1 MSVTKTL
8 ALTLLV
14 IIALIAG
21 LSLYTVNETQR
32 ALVTRLGQLLEDD
45 NGQAR
50 VFEPGLHIKMPFID
64 QVKYL
69 DNRLQTTEL
78 SEARMPTSENE
89 FLIVS
94 LFTKWHIVDFKRFF
108 NSTGTILNADRKI
121 KEQLDAVLRTEVGK
135 RKIADLVWGE
145 RDILME
151 QIQQAAN
158 ETAKTLG
165 VEVVDARVV
174 RIDLP
179 DSIQQRVFTRMQT
192 NIRKLAAERRTA
204 GQRRAREIV
213 AEAYKDANVIRAKAK
228 EQALQIQGEG
238 DAKATRIYAEAY
250 KQAPDF
256 YLFYRRLEAYRET
269 FKGNNDIL
277 VLKPDDDFFKYFR
290 HDQIKSKAQVN
301 NQQVDNQTT
310 Q

>member
-1 MSVTKTL
+1 MNATKTL
-8 ALTLLV
+8 VLTLLI
-14 IIALIAG
+14 IIALVAG

-32 ALVTRLGQLLEDD
+32 ALVIRLGQLVE
-45 NGQAR
+45 NKEGQAK
-50 VFEPGLHIKMPFID
+50 VFQPGLHIKMPFID
-64 QVKYL
+64 QVKFL

-78 SEARMPTSENE
+78 SDARMPTSENE

-94 LFTKWHIVDFKRFF
+94 LFTKWHIKDFKQFF
-108 NSTGTILNADRKI
+108 NSAGTIKNADRKI
-121 KEQLDAVLRTEVGK
+121 KEQLDEILRTEVGK

-151 QIQQAAN
+151 QIQVSAN

-174 RIDLP
+174 KIDLP

-228 EQALQIQGEG
+228 EQGLQIQGEG
-238 DAKATRIYAEAY
+238 DAKATRIYADAY
-250 KQAPDF
+250 TQAPEF

-277 VLKPDDDFFKYFR
+277 VLKPEDDFFKYFR
-290 HDQIKSKAQVN
+290 SDRIKSKAQPNVSAAPLS
-301 NQQVDNQTT
+301 TE
-310 Q
+310 

>member
-1 MSVTKTL
+1 MNVTKTL
-8 ALTLLV
+8 ILT
-14 IIALIAG
+14 IIAIFVLAAG

-32 ALVTRLGQLLEDD
+32 AIVTRLGQLLEDKD
-45 NGQAR
+45 GNVK

-64 QVKYL
+64 QIKFL
-69 DNRLQTTEL
+69 DKRLQTTEL
-78 SEARMPTSENE
+78 SETRMPTKENE

-94 LFTKWHIVDFKRFF
+94 LFTKWHIRDFKKFY
-108 NSTGTILNADRKI
+108 NASGTILNADHKI
-121 KEQLDAVLRTEVGK
+121 KEQLDEVLRTEVAK
-135 RKIADLVWGE
+135 RKIDDLVWEE
-145 RDILME
+145 RDILMDR
-151 QIQQAAN
+151 IQSAAN
-158 ETAKTLG
+158 EMAKTLG

-174 RIDLP
+174 RLDLP
-179 DSIQQRVFTRMQT
+179 DSIQQKVFTRMET

-204 GQRRAREIV
+204 GERKAREIV

-228 EQALQIQGEG
+228 EEGLRTQGEG

-250 KQAPDF
+250 KQAPEF

-290 HDQIKSKAQVN
+290 RGSTKSKAQTLN
-301 NQQVDNQTT
+301 SGAEEKRAG
-310 Q
+310 